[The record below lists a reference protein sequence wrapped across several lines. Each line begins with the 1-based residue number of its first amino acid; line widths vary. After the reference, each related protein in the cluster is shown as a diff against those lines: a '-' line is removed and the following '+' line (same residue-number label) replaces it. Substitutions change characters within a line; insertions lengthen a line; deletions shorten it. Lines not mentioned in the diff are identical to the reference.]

1 MKKTLPVLTPAQKL
15 EAERQRGLGLMVN
28 RDKRKEDVRKLK
40 DALARAEKDV
50 ADYDAELKAIEDW
63 AKGHTG

>member
-50 ADYDAELKAIEDW
+50 ADYDAELKAIEAW
-63 AKGHTG
+63 AKGQTG